1 MSRTGRW
8 LVLVSALGLVA
19 TLSPLRAGQDG
30 QPVAAAPAA
39 ALSRAEMEQF
49 LLKARIVKARG
60 AAKGITG
67 TTRATLSDGTLTHDA
82 SIQTLD
88 ETLRELQTPGGVEF
102 NVRDSWRYNVAA
114 YRLDALLDIGMIPAT
129 VQRDYRGKDASFTW
143 WVDDVVM
150 DEEERFKS
158 KQDPP
163 DKKDWNEQMWVI
175 RVFDQLIYNLD
186 RNLGNLLITK
196 DWQIWMIDHGRA
208 FRPHK
213 GLLNEANIPR
223 GERRLLQR
231 LQALDRATL
240 DRALGEYVGRQ
251 EIEGLLA
258 RRDLIVQHFEKL
270 GEPALYESKRIK

>member
-1 MSRTGRW
+1 
-8 LVLVSALGLVA
+8 
-19 TLSPLRAGQDG
+19 
-30 QPVAAAPAA
+30 
-39 ALSRAEMEQF
+39 MEQF
-49 LLKARIVKARG
+49 LLQARIVKARG

-67 TTRATLSDGTLTHDA
+67 TTRATLSDGTRTHDA

-143 WVDDVVM
+143 WVDDVIM

-158 KQDPP
+158 RQEPP
-163 DKKDWNEQMWVI
+163 DKKDWNEQMWVV

-186 RNLGNLLITK
+186 RNLGNLLITR

-208 FRPHK
+208 FHPHK

-240 DRALGEYVGRQ
+240 ERALGEYVGRQ

-270 GEPALYESKRIK
+270 GEPALYESKRLR